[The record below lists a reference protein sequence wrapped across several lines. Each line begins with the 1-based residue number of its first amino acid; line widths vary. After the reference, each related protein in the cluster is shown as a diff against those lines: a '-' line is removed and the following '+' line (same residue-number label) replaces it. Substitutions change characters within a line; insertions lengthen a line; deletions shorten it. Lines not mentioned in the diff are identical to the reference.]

1 MTRIDLRETLK
12 QPEPSTSG
20 FVFLVIKQYIPIS
33 VIVRANKNNEFDS
46 LRVWIALKQLYTR
59 QIIYNLN
66 YADLSIKTGIS
77 HTTLRKHLKVILAN
91 GWASWSGKNL
101 MLTGINKLKRHDYET
116 CINVP
121 VCKNK
126 SEQILQLRKVILHRN
141 IDNQKKQIKIKS
153 QIVSNCNK
161 AFGKI
166 SKAGMKK
173 IHKAG
178 SVKNFE
184 NSLQSETTL
193 SNKSIGGLF
202 GLSKHTGHRIQKK
215 MREASLITT
224 KTRLLFIKG
233 NSSSFEAN
241 YLNADKGGY
250 IYNRNNG
257 QLFFRLS
264 NAISIVA

>member
-1 MTRIDLRETLK
+1 M
-12 QPEPSTSG
+12 
-20 FVFLVIKQYIPIS
+20 VKQYIPLS
-33 VIVRANKNNEFDS
+33 VIVKANQNNEFDS

-77 HTTLRKHLKVILAN
+77 HTTLRKHLKVIIAN
-91 GWASWSGKNL
+91 GWASWSGRNL
-101 MLTGINKLKRHDYET
+101 MLTGINKLKWHEKEK

-141 IDNQKKQIKIKS
+141 IDNQLKQIKIKS
-153 QIVSNCNK
+153 QIVNNCNK
-161 AFGKI
+161 AFGKV
-166 SKAGMKK
+166 SKSGMKK

-193 SNKSIGGLF
+193 SNKSIGKLF
-202 GLSKHTGHRIQKK
+202 GLSKHTGLRIQKK

-233 NSSSFEAN
+233 GSSLFEAN
-241 YLNADKGGY
+241 YLNSESGGY